1 MWIRLGLDGHGWVW
15 LGGGER
21 RLIVEESA
29 IVKVILQ
36 EKLYGLN
43 I

>member
-1 MWIRLGLDGHGWVW
+1 MAMAGS
-15 LGGGER
+15 GER